1 MIKIALIGCGWL
13 GMPLAKKLLQQK
25 YVVFGSTTNPA
36 KLSILENAGIL
47 PFLYNGTSAL
57 NLPDWTE
64 DIDFLILN
72 FPPSKSE
79 NYPKQIAS
87 ILQQFPETCKVIFTS
102 STGVYLENEGEVTED
117 SEVNKD
123 HPVFLAETEVRT
135 AQQKYTILR
144 LAGLI
149 GPNRHPAKFFS
160 GRTMKDGNMFVNLVH
175 LNDVIAAIEQIMKQG
190 CENKTFNVCSP
201 EHPKKAI
208 YYLEKTKELQ
218 MPAPLV
224 EFSDKSGKKVDG
236 SRIAKALHFNYS
248 FEI

>member
-1 MIKIALIGCGWL
+1 MVKIAVIGCGWL
-13 GMPLAKKLLQQK
+13 GLPLAKKLLQQK
-25 YVVFGSTTNPA
+25 YVVFGSTTNSA
-36 KLSILENAGIL
+36 NLSILENFGII
-47 PFLYNGTSAL
+47 PFLYDGTSADSM
-57 NLPDWTE
+57 PDWSA

-87 ILQQFPETCKVIFTS
+87 ILQQFPPTCKVIFTS
-102 STGVYLENEGEVTED
+102 STGVYQEIEGNVTED
-117 SEVNKD
+117 SGVKKD
-123 HPVFLAETEVRT
+123 HPVFLAETEVRI
-135 AQQKYTILR
+135 AQQNYTILR

-160 GRTMKDGNMFVNLVH
+160 GRTITDANMFVNLVH
-175 LNDVIAAIEQIMKQG
+175 LNDVVAAIEQIIKHG

-201 EHPKKAI
+201 EHPKKAT

-218 MPAPLV
+218 IAAPLV
-224 EFSDKSGKKVDG
+224 EFSDKLGKKVDG

>member
-13 GMPLAKKLLQQK
+13 GMPLAKKLLKQK

-47 PFLYNGTSAL
+47 PFLYDGTSADSM
-57 NLPDWTE
+57 PDWSS

-87 ILQQFPETCKVIFTS
+87 ILQQFPPTCKVVFTS
-102 STGVYLENEGEVTED
+102 STGVYQEIEGDVTED

-123 HPVFLAETEVRT
+123 HPVFLAETEVRN
-135 AQQKYTILR
+135 AQQKFTILR

-160 GRTMKDGNMFVNLVH
+160 GRTMKDGNMFVNLVD
-175 LNDVIAAIEQIMKQG
+175 LNDVIAAIEQIIKQG

-224 EFSDKSGKKVDG
+224 EFSDKLGKKVDG
-236 SRIAKALHFNYS
+236 SRIAKELHFNYS